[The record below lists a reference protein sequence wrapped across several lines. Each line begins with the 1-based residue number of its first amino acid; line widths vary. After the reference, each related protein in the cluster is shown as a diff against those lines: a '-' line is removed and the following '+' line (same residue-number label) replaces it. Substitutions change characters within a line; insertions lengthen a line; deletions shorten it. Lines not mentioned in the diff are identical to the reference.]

1 VSSDRSYPCTW
12 DQNDA
17 LTWEANGNIGHGSTE
32 RTWSIEPALDP
43 GKVRQ
48 AWLHIMS
55 ENPAMAVD
63 YSLGKD
69 GFWRQKPRPAADYDQ
84 FVIDA
89 PNCDNTTREFIKS
102 RTGPMKDRTHSL
114 IIDTR
119 ADRTVLHLFIDHI
132 PIDGYSGH
140 RVLRDFSRYLS
151 GAECR
156 GGADMQ
162 FFEFCSRHGAMPE
175 TCGALALDSVITPY
189 ESIPRS
195 REPANPA
202 LCATAVRKY
211 ALPIERIPMQIR
223 RSMAGIAPAIGAVAI
238 ARAAGDDVSEIPT
251 LVTVPNRRPDTL
263 DAFGRFLG
271 YTMIALP
278 AAEPDISV
286 AASKIH
292 KRILAAAKP
301 RVLTP
306 MSRVVAALAPH
317 RMSSKF
323 KQPERMLPYMA
334 IDHSAPEPE
343 LAIAEHRTQREIAG
357 PEIYLGACAVYSSA
371 NEDDLLFTVA
381 IRTDHLSMSVFDTV
395 EDLLSKFGSRSADGV
410 AV

>member
-1 VSSDRSYPCTW
+1 MYEFVSGDRTYPCTW

-17 LTWEANGNIGHGSTE
+17 LTWEARGNIGHGATE

-43 GKVRQ
+43 ARVRQ
-48 AWLHIMS
+48 AWVRVMT
-55 ENPAMAVD
+55 ENPALAVD
-63 YSLGKD
+63 YSLAKD
-69 GFWRQKPRPAADYDQ
+69 GFWRQKPRPATDYDQ

-89 PNCDNTTREFIKS
+89 PYCDNTTREFIKN
-102 RTGPMKDRTHSL
+102 RTGPMWDRSHSL

-132 PIDGYSGH
+132 PLDGYSGH

-151 GAECR
+151 GAECA
-156 GGADMQ
+156 GKVDMR
-162 FFEFCSRHGAMPE
+162 FFEFCSSHGAMPE
-175 TCGALALDSVITPY
+175 TCGALALDSAITPY
-189 ESIPRS
+189 EPIPRS
-195 REPANPA
+195 KEPASPG
-202 LCATAVRKY
+202 LCATSVRRY
-211 ALPIERIPMQIR
+211 TLPIRRIPTHVR

-238 ARAAGDDVSEIPT
+238 ARAAGDDVREVPT

-278 AAEPDISV
+278 VAEPDIWV
-286 AASKIH
+286 AASTIYR
-292 KRILAAAKP
+292 RIMAAAKP

-323 KQPERMLPYMA
+323 KQPEQMLPYMA
-334 IDHSAPEPE
+334 IDHSEPEPE
-343 LAIAEHRTQREIAG
+343 LAVTGHRTRREIAG

-371 NEDDLLFTVA
+371 NEDDLSFTVA

-395 EDLLSKFGSRSADGV
+395 EDLLSEFGEE
-410 AV
+410 